1 MKLTFEKSDLVRCV
15 GIVQKAVSVRTTMK
29 ILECILIDAS
39 AGNINFTANDLDLG
53 IQTLVPGEIIEKGRV
68 AIDAK
73 LFSGLV
79 RKLPEEKISFETSD
93 DNSNMCIIKCDKK
106 TYKIPGMP
114 AEEFT
119 YFPEIEKTN
128 SIKLSQMS
136 LKEII
141 NQTIFSLAIN
151 DINPIMTGELFET
164 NENSLRVIALDS
176 HRIALRKIE
185 IDISENKVYTI
196 IPGKSL
202 KEIAGILA
210 LDADKEVNIYFT
222 DKHVLF
228 EFDETKV
235 VSRVIE
241 GTYLNVNKMFSTDSE
256 TKVVIDR
263 KALIDAIDTEMV
275 FIKESDKRPIIFD
288 FKDDYVRL
296 FVKSTLGQGEEE
308 VEIEKEGADLKI
320 GFNPK
325 FLLDVLKVI
334 EDEKVTLSF
343 VNAKSPC
350 FIRDE
355 KDTYLYLVLP
365 VNFTEE

>member
-73 LFSGLV
+73 LFSDLV

-128 SIKLSQMS
+128 FIKLSQMS

-141 NQTIFSLAIN
+141 TQTIFSLAIN
-151 DINPIMTGELFET
+151 DINPIMKT
-164 NENSLRVIALDS
+164 A
-176 HRIALRKIE
+176 
-185 IDISENKVYTI
+185 
-196 IPGKSL
+196 
-202 KEIAGILA
+202 
-210 LDADKEVNIYFT
+210 
-222 DKHVLF
+222 
-228 EFDETKV
+228 
-235 VSRVIE
+235 
-241 GTYLNVNKMFSTDSE
+241 
-256 TKVVIDR
+256 
-263 KALIDAIDTEMV
+263 
-275 FIKESDKRPIIFD
+275 
-288 FKDDYVRL
+288 
-296 FVKSTLGQGEEE
+296 
-308 VEIEKEGADLKI
+308 
-320 GFNPK
+320 
-325 FLLDVLKVI
+325 
-334 EDEKVTLSF
+334 
-343 VNAKSPC
+343 
-350 FIRDE
+350 
-355 KDTYLYLVLP
+355 
-365 VNFTEE
+365 